1 MVDEKED
8 KKTDMDVLVGE
19 ERKVKVAGKVLTV
32 KEVGLGNQTKIF
44 KILAEVLG
52 EIGRKYPQMEL
63 DKTSFGDIIL
73 PIIEVAGEK
82 LPPLLSLI
90 LDEDEEWLKENLKLK
105 EEVEVIS
112 KFLEVNDLPFLIS
125 EIKRVIEK
133 VKISSA
139 VVKKLTI
146 N

>member
-8 KKTDMDVLVGE
+8 KKTDMDILVGE

-73 PIIEVAGEK
+73 PIEVAGEK